1 MLGNAQANGNPIVY
15 CSDGFVDLTGY
26 SRAQIMQKGKA
37 IERKDIQTDVRK
49 DRRKAQHFNTHLNV
63 FVHFIQLFANNN
75 NDNDDNIAN
84 RLLMSF
90 PLRAGYKGRA
100 QTAN

>member
-37 IERKDIQTDVRK
+37 MVRK
-49 DRRKAQHFNTHLNV
+49 DRRTDGQT
-63 FVHFIQLFANNN
+63 
-75 NDNDDNIAN
+75 
-84 RLLMSF
+84 
-90 PLRAGYKGRA
+90 KGELD
-100 QTAN
+100 TSILI

>member
-1 MLGNAQANGNPIVY
+1 M
-15 CSDGFVDLTGY
+15 DLTGY
-26 SRAQIMQKGKA
+26 SRAQIMQKGKTM
-37 IERKDIQTDVRK
+37 EQLDRQTKRQTDRQ
-49 DRRKAQHFNTHLNV
+49 AQHFNTHLNV
-63 FVHFIQLFANNN
+63 FVQHFIQLFAKMNEHN
-75 NDNDDNIAN
+75 NDNNTH